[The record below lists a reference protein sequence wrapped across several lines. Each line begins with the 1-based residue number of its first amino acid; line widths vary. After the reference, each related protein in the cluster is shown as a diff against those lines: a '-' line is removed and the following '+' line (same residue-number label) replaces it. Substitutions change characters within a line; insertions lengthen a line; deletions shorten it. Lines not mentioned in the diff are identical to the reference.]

1 MRIKVVRRNQFVSSN
16 IRPDPRLNGRRSL
29 IKVTPRCSFR
39 GPTSGTCSEAVVCIG
54 WLGFPSPSGKENT
67 IVEFRRELREGRRKK
82 SEAHIERGRKA
93 NSSGKEQSR
102 QDTCARAREAPA
114 TNQEPNKPASPMR

>member
-1 MRIKVVRRNQFVSSN
+1 MLFLRTDFGSGCLHRLVR
-16 IRPDPRLNGRRSL
+16 L
-29 IKVTPRCSFR
+29 SFAI
-39 GPTSGTCSEAVVCIG
+39 EE
-54 WLGFPSPSGKENT
+54 ENT

-102 QDTCARAREAPA
+102 QGTCARTREAPA
-114 TNQEPNKPASPMR
+114 TNQEPNKPASPMHCSVEYSTNTRC